1 MKINCKL
8 LPCLIFFICIFTL
21 SVKAQVADKVVAGL
35 QHWSSNYPQ
44 EKIFLQTDKQQ
55 LVAGTDILFKVWCTY
70 ANKPTFLSKII
81 YVDFIDE
88 KGAVIQKKM
97 YKIDSTG
104 SASGIITVGKNI
116 PSGNYRVNAYTL
128 WMLNFPN
135 FIGSQNVYVYGTDFS
150 KKSIAKKIPPQL
162 KITFFPEGGE
172 LINGIK
178 NRVAFKIIDTYGM
191 PVNVNGI
198 IKDDKNNTIT
208 TLTTLHDGMGYFELE
223 PNKTFKYFAEIQMAN
238 GVSSDFALPSIKNEG
253 VNLMLQNGKSRISVI
268 VNRAEQNKEK
278 YNNLLLAAHIN
289 GKLVYAG
296 NFNFNEDK
304 TATSISKKGLPSGI
318 IQFTLFDSL
327 AMPLAERLA
336 FIDNYNIVKP
346 NISIDKK
353 EVEKRSENKLNFIVD
368 SLNGE
373 NLSILIKTGAIDN
386 NVNYQDN
393 IASSLLL
400 TSDLKGVIT
409 NAGYYFANKAD
420 STLKHLDVLLMVNGW
435 RRFVWQDVVAKK
447 ELSLKYP
454 IESNINIKGKVTK
467 SDRKDII
474 KDGKV
479 AFIIKGEDSTK
490 IISDAYLTDK
500 GEFIVDS
507 LSFYKKATVFYE
519 AQNNKREKSIVDVA
533 IYKSY
538 IDTLAKSGFIPNQNL
553 DTSDISS
560 RKNTF
565 AQTIYSQIASI
576 DTLTFGFSTLA
587 GVTVTA
593 KKLSKIDSLQREY
606 VSSIFENS
614 DNTIDFSNAGAMVN
628 IWQYLQMQIPGFAV
642 DAYNGG
648 GATARFTRN
657 DGIAGLSED
666 VGGGGIM
673 FMLNEIEVSSD
684 FIDNI
689 SPEDVALVKVYKGNA
704 AFPWGAVQGMI
715 AVYTKKGVSVKAKPY
730 EKVFSKMEI
739 QGFEANREFFNV
751 DYKKMPDLNKNTID
765 KRQTLYWDPK
775 IKKDKSGKYNI
786 HFYNNDIGNSY
797 KLIIQ
802 GIDKDGQLIHH
813 EQIIQ

>member
-1 MKINCKL
+1 MKIWYTPFTYVL
-8 LPCLIFFICIFTL
+8 LFIFFFI
-21 SVKAQVADKVVAGL
+21 SAAQGQVVDKVATGL
-35 QHWSSNYPQ
+35 QHWVSNYPQ

-55 LVAGTDILFKVWCTY
+55 LVAGADILFKAWCTY
-70 ANKPTFLSKII
+70 ANKPTFLSKIL

-88 KGAVIQKKM
+88 KGGVIQKKM
-97 YKIDSTG
+97 YKIDSSG
-104 SASGIITVGKNI
+104 SAHGIVTVGKNM

-135 FIGSQNVYVYGTDFS
+135 FISSQNVYVYGTDFS
-150 KKSIAKKIPPQL
+150 QKSIGKKNPPQL
-162 KITFFPEGGE
+162 KMTFFPEGGE

-178 NRVAFKIIDTYGM
+178 NRMAFKIIDTYGM

-198 IKDDKNNTIT
+198 IKDEKSNTIISF
-208 TLTTLHDGMGYFELE
+208 TTLHDGMGYFEFE
-223 PNKTFKYFAEIQMAN
+223 PNITLKYSAEIQTAN
-238 GVSSDFALPSIKNEG
+238 GVTLNFTLPRIKNEG
-253 VNLMLQNGKSRISVI
+253 VNLMVQNSKNRISII

-278 YNNLLLAAHIN
+278 YNALLLAAHIN

-296 NFNFNEDK
+296 NFNFNENK
-304 TATSISKKGLPSGI
+304 TATSISKKGLPPGI
-318 IQFTLFDSL
+318 IQFTLFDSF

-336 FIDNYNIVKP
+336 FVDNYKIVKP
-346 NISIDKK
+346 GIVIEKK
-353 EVEKRSENKLNFIVD
+353 EVQKRSENKLNFIVD

-400 TSDLKGVIT
+400 TSDLKGIIT

-435 RRFVWQDVVAKK
+435 RRFVWQDVIAKK
-447 ELSLKYP
+447 ELNLKYP
-454 IESNINIKGKVTK
+454 IESNMNIRGKATK
-467 SDRKDII
+467 SDRNDII
-474 KDGKV
+474 KEGKV
-479 AFIIKGEDSTK
+479 AFIIKGEDSSK

-538 IDTLAKSGFIPNQNL
+538 IDTLIKSSFIPTQNL
-553 DTSDISS
+553 DTSDISN
-560 RKNTF
+560 RKNAF
-565 AQTIYSQIASI
+565 AQTIYSQIATI

-593 KKLSKIDSLQREY
+593 KKLSIIDSLQRVY

-614 DNTIDFSNAGAMVN
+614 DNTIDFSDAGAMVN
-628 IWQYLQMQIPGFAV
+628 IWQYLQMQIPGFEV
-642 DAYNGG
+642 NPYNGG

-666 VGGGGIM
+666 VRGGGIM

-704 AFPWGAVQGMI
+704 AFAWGAVHGMI
-715 AVYTKKGVSVKAKPY
+715 AVYTKKGVSRVKPY

-751 DYKKMPDLNKNTID
+751 DYNKQPDLNKNTID
-765 KRQTLYWDPK
+765 KRQTLYWNPK